1 MSAKKRRKKHEEPE
15 EHADA
20 ERWLVSYADMLTV
33 LVGLFIVLYAISQV
47 DQAKFDALAQSLSVG
62 FGGSHTSVLDS
73 GSTILVENG
82 AVVPLIGPTDLT
94 EIAQVLRDDSDKP
107 HDGTSDVQADD
118 SIDPKDLEAARREY
132 RSLSD
137 LAQELDE
144 SLAEK
149 GLEGLVS
156 YKIDERGLV
165 VGLISNELFFVADT
179 AELTP
184 DSRAVIDALTPTLKK
199 IDNELSIDGHANSLP
214 STQYRSNWELSSDRA
229 TQVLRRFVEQGKLD
243 PVRIKAV
250 GYGDARPLLPNDT
263 AEGLRANRRVDI
275 VVMSTEP
282 ERVRELIPRIIE
294 EHMASLANDS
304 VGDNS
309 DAPASGTKD

>member
-1 MSAKKRRKKHEEPE
+1 LAKK
-15 EHADA
+15 
-20 ERWLVSYADMLTV
+20 
-33 LVGLFIVLYAISQV
+33 GL
-47 DQAKFDALAQSLSVG
+47 D
-62 FGGSHTSVLDS
+62 
-73 GSTILVENG
+73 
-82 AVVPLIGPTDLT
+82 
-94 EIAQVLRDDSDKP
+94 
-107 HDGTSDVQADD
+107 
-118 SIDPKDLEAARREY
+118 
-132 RSLSD
+132 
-137 LAQELDE
+137 
-144 SLAEK
+144 
-149 GLEGLVS
+149 GLVS

-179 AELTP
+179 AELTS

-275 VVMSTEP
+275 VVMSSEP